1 MRQPTRNWKAEG
13 GMMGKNETGIESSR
27 DKKASARKLF
37 YGAIGLL
44 LVGLL
49 LLAIGAINDLPLL
62 VFVGVAG
69 MLGAGALQLIWLVRK
84 IG

>member
-1 MRQPTRNWKAEG
+1 MAGNK
-13 GMMGKNETGIESSR
+13 TGSESSAE
-27 DKKASARKLF
+27 KKAGTRKLF

-49 LLAIGAINDLPLL
+49 LLAIGALNGLPLL
-62 VFVGVAG
+62 MGVGVAG
-69 MLGAGALQLIWLVRK
+69 MLGAGALQVTWLVRK

>member
-1 MRQPTRNWKAEG
+1 MSGSKAG
-13 GMMGKNETGIESSR
+13 SKSSAE
-27 DKKASARKLF
+27 KEPGTRKLF

-49 LLAIGAINDLPLL
+49 LLAIGAINDWPLL

-69 MLGAGALQLIWLVRK
+69 MLGAGALQLAWLVLR